1 MTPLRQQMIDA
12 MAVRGFSPRTHRSY
26 LFSVTD
32 LASYYRRSPDRI
44 TIEELRAWFLY
55 LVKERRLSPASCRL
69 YLNGVKFFYL
79 QVLKRA
85 EFDVDIP
92 VPRRAQRIP
101 ELLTRSEVRVIIDA
115 CAPRKHQM
123 MLMTCYGCGLR
134 VSELVRL
141 RLRDIDGER
150 SVLRIELGKGRK
162 DRLVTIPATLL
173 TQLRQYWQG
182 QRSSHYLFPRYRQW
196 DVSLGVSTAQKAY
209 TLAKRAAGIDKIGG
223 IHSLRHAWATH
234 QLEAGLAIH
243 ELQHLMGHRNLQS
256 TLRYVHWLPGYRQ
269 PEKGGADLLK
279 GWFSGHPA

>member
-12 MAVRGFSPRTHRSY
+12 MTVRGFSPKTHRSY
-26 LFSVTD
+26 LFAVTD

-55 LVKERRLSPASCRL
+55 LVKERRLSAASCRL
-69 YLNGVKFFYL
+69 YLNGVKFFYR

-101 ELLTRSEVRVIIDA
+101 ELLTRSEVRAIIDV
-115 CAPRKHQM
+115 CTPHKHQM

-150 SVLRIELGKGRK
+150 SVLRIEQGKGNK

-182 QRSSHYLFPRYRQW
+182 QRPSQYLFPRYRQW
-196 DVSLGVSTAQKAY
+196 EVPLGVSTAQKAFMR
-209 TLAKRAAGIDKIGG
+209 AKLTAGIDKIGG
-223 IHSLRHAWATH
+223 IHSLRHAWAT
-234 QLEAGLAIH
+234 ASTGSGPRDPPTAI
-243 ELQHLMGHRNLQS
+243 LDGS
-256 TLRYVHWLPGYRQ
+256 
-269 PEKGGADLLK
+269 
-279 GWFSGHPA
+279 S